1 MSTDHVSSQDENLQT
16 PATVDESRR
25 GLFRKAA
32 IIGGAAVAGGA
43 MLGKTASA
51 ADGDDVLVGGT
62 YAADTA
68 TEIYYDPAVAAPFP
82 AGPSVI
88 SGGEGASPL
97 QQLFTAGVG
106 GYAVE
111 QVVNGVHG
119 STTVAEGFGVVAANG
134 FTPVADT
141 DAPKAL
147 ALGSLG
153 SHVQFLTPAAVATA
167 IGLVDYPA
175 QVGPSLGDHG
185 PGELVV
191 DDAYNLWFSV
201 PGAAVTDPVRWIRLA
216 GPQTAGSFV
225 PLPVAER
232 VLDTRSNNGAKV
244 ANNATVQVD
253 MTKKA
258 DGTDS
263 SLPDGAVAVLV
274 NLTLDATE
282 LTGFHRAYSA
292 DATLDPD
299 SPFSSINWDDDSQI
313 RANLSVVALGR
324 ATAETAG
331 AIKVTSGGG
340 GSTHL
345 IIDLLGY
352 YL

>member
-1 MSTDHVSSQDENLQT
+1 MSTDHVSPQDDKLET
-16 PATVDESRR
+16 PARGDDSRR

-43 MLGKTASA
+43 LLGKTASA
-51 ADGDDVLVGGT
+51 ADGEQVLVGNT
-62 YAADTA
+62 FTA
-68 TEIYYDPAVAAPFP
+68 TNPTEIYYDGVTAFP
-82 AGPSVI
+82 DGPSVV
-88 SGGEGASPL
+88 SGGEDASPL
-97 QQLFTAGVG
+97 QALFTAGVG
-106 GYAVE
+106 GYGVE
-111 QVVNGVHG
+111 QVINGVHG
-119 STTVAEGFGVVAANG
+119 STMVADGFGVVAANG
-134 FTPVADT
+134 FQPVADT

-167 IGLVDYPA
+167 AGLTDYPA

-191 DDAYNLWFSV
+191 DDEYNLWFSV
-201 PGAAVTDPVRWIRLA
+201 PGAEDTDPVRWIRLA
-216 GPQTAGSFV
+216 GRQTTGSFV
-225 PLPVAER
+225 ALPVAER
-232 VLDTRSNNGAKV
+232 ILDTRANSGTKV
-244 ANNATVQVD
+244 ANNATMQVD
-253 MTKKA
+253 VTKKLG
-258 DGTDS
+258 GTDS
-263 SLPDGAVAVLV
+263 SLADGATAVLL

-282 LTGFHRAYSA
+282 GTGFHRAYSA
-292 DATLDPD
+292 DATLDPN
-299 SPFSSINWDDDSQI
+299 SPFSSINWDGPDQI
-313 RANLSVVALGR
+313 RANLSVVALGA
-324 ATAETAG
+324 ATPQTAG